1 MEEKNTE
8 SQPLPVYRK
17 YGLTVSEAAAFF
29 GIGEK
34 AIRRI
39 IADHPEADI
48 AFYIGVKMVIK
59 RKKLR
64 KFLNSLSAL

>member
-1 MEEKNTE
+1 ME
-8 SQPLPVYRK
+8 SCSVPPHRK
-17 YGLTVSEAAAFF
+17 YGLNVSEAAEYF

-39 IADHPEADI
+39 IADHPEADVAI
-48 AFYIGVKMVIK
+48 YVGVKMIIK
-59 RKKLR
+59 RKKMK

>member
-1 MEEKNTE
+1 ME
-8 SQPLPVYRK
+8 SYSVPAHRK
-17 YGLTVSEAAAFF
+17 YGLNVSEAAEYF

-48 AFYIGVKMVIK
+48 AIYVGVKMIIK
-59 RKKLR
+59 RKKMK
-64 KFLNSLSAL
+64 KFLNSLSAV

>member
-1 MEEKNTE
+1 MEAKNAV
-8 SQPLPVYRK
+8 SQTIPIYRK
-17 YGLTVSEAAAFF
+17 YGLTVSEAAQFF

-48 AFYIGVKMVIK
+48 AIHIGVKMVIK
-59 RKKLR
+59 RKKMR